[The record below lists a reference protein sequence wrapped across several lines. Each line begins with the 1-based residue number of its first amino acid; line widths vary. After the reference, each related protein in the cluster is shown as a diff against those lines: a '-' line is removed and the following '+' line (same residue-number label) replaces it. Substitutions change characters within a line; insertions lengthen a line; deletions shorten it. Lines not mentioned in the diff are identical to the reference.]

1 VLRPSF
7 LAAPGAVRG
16 EERGVNLA
24 RPPGAPAPGAPEA
37 PSTRLFRLMAT
48 TVQEARPQPVTRY
61 KIRTGMFAWML
72 HRLTGVALVGYLV
85 IHVWGLRSIT
95 NPDAYNA
102 LIAGY
107 HAPIFKLGE
116 FLLLGAV
123 AWHAL
128 NGLRIV
134 LIDFLGWSPNQK
146 RLFWTLG
153 FVALVLFAV
162 GGYPS
167 IAALVAHFGS

>member
-1 VLRPSF
+1 SRSGRRRTETHSEGRSVLRPSF

-61 KIRTGMFAWML
+61 KIRTVMLAWML
-72 HRLTGVALVGYLV
+72 RRLTGVALVGYVV

-134 LIDFLGWSPNQK
+134 LIDF
-146 RLFWTLG
+146 
-153 FVALVLFAV
+153 
-162 GGYPS
+162 
-167 IAALVAHFGS
+167 